1 MKTQENHNRNH
12 WQNVQKLKNHQKSQ
26 KSQKLIK
33 NKLMQFGDIISKP
46 QDFLNFINNIDSKDS
61 RKKYFLKKREK
72 NYSIFNRIL
81 IYLIIN

>member
-1 MKTQENHNRNH
+1 
-12 WQNVQKLKNHQKSQ
+12 
-26 KSQKLIK
+26 
-33 NKLMQFGDIISKP
+33 MQFGDIISKP

-61 RKKYFLKKREK
+61 RKKYFLIKREK